1 MGLMAWKAENIYIIF
16 MPCFQLY

>member
-1 MGLMAWKAENIYIIF
+1 MGLIAWKAENIYIIF